1 MATEI
6 QCIDALRA
14 ADNAALDQGAQ
25 YVIPSRLR
33 RALLLCQRYL
43 AERHGEAPP
52 LHPQER
58 LSLRVAEPYKRLA
71 IYTEQL
77 AMRIKR
83 FQFMSEALQE
93 LVARQDGAIRDDL
106 AAMRLE
112 LERLASSAEVKPF
125 QS

>member
-1 MATEI
+1 
-6 QCIDALRA
+6 
-14 ADNAALDQGAQ
+14 
-25 YVIPSRLR
+25 
-33 RALLLCQRYL
+33 
-43 AERHGEAPP
+43 